1 MKTSK
6 IPVLRRSLL
15 LLSYLL
21 IIYAMVRLIF
31 FIYNR
36 GLFAGF
42 SNKEVGE
49 SFLMGLRFDL
59 VAIVLSNLPVFVFFS
74 LPSKWQQ
81 KSYLKALVLSFFLVV
96 NLLFIS
102 LNLADIEL
110 YQLTGKRSTIE
121 FLKLAGDIQ
130 NQALQL
136 IVNYWYLSLA
146 AVVLTYLL
154 YRTFPAFVSSKK
166 YRRVHPVFEYF
177 VLASLLALSARGGW
191 QLKPLKSTN
200 AFIFSKDE
208 LGILA
213 LNSTFT
219 MIRSKGTQVRPRME
233 SLSKSELDKYLPTNI
248 TWEPAPTHEN
258 VVLIILESFALEFVG
273 AANRGKGY
281 TPFFDELSGRGM
293 LFKNG
298 FANGRRSIEAIPS
311 LLSGIPS
318 LLPDPYI
325 TSDFSSNRIEGLGS
339 VLRREGYTTS
349 FFHGAENGTMYF
361 DSFSQRA
368 GFQHYFGLNEYPQ
381 KEDSDGHWG
390 IFDEPYF
397 QFALREIDKMR
408 EPFASVIFS
417 LSSHQPFSVP
427 KQYAGRFPKGTLEIH
442 ESIGYTD
449 FSLRQ
454 FFSEAEKRPW
464 FRHTLFVITA
474 DHTTKS
480 DQASY
485 SDSLGH
491 FRVPIFFYRP
501 GGKLPLADIEQVV
514 QHVDVPLSVMQL
526 LGVRPEKWTRFGR
539 SIFSR
544 QPEWVINRTEAGYWY
559 LDKDGLIKADES
571 GDRAEFYT
579 PQGGRILAAG
589 NALDAKKRVQLDL
602 RLRARLQ
609 YFFNGM
615 LENKLLV
622 ESSGD
627 LEN

>member
-1 MKTSK
+1 LKTSK

-15 LLSYLL
+15 LLSSLL
-21 IIYAMVRLIF
+21 TIYALVRLIF
-31 FIYNR
+31 YVYNR
-36 GLFAGF
+36 GLFSGF
-42 SNKEVGE
+42 SNKEVAE
-49 SFLMGLRFDL
+49 SFLLGLRFDL
-59 VAIVLSNLPVFVFFS
+59 VAIVLSNLPVFIFFS

-81 KSYLKALVLSFFLVV
+81 KSYLKALALSFFVVV

-130 NQALQL
+130 NQAVQL
-136 IVNYWYLSLA
+136 IVHYWYLSLA

-166 YRRVHPVFEYF
+166 YRRVHPIFEYLI
-177 VLASLLALSARGGW
+177 LASLLALSARGGW

-219 MIRSKGTQVRPRME
+219 MIRSKGTQVQRRIE
-233 SLSKSELDKYLPTNI
+233 SFSKSEQDKYLPTNI
-248 TWEPAPTHEN
+248 TWASAPTHEN

-273 AANRGKGY
+273 AANGGNGY
-281 TPFFDELSGRGM
+281 TPFFDELSAKGM

-318 LLPDPYI
+318 LLPDPFI

-339 VLRREGYTTS
+339 VLRREGYTTG

-397 QFALREIDKMR
+397 QFAVREIDKMR

-427 KQYAGRFPKGTLEIH
+427 KKYAGRFPTGTLEIH

-449 FSLRQ
+449 FSLRK

-464 FRHTLFVITA
+464 FNHTLFVITA

-501 GGKLPLADIEQVV
+501 GGKLPLVDIEQVV
-514 QHVDVPLSVMQL
+514 QHVDIPLSIMQL

-539 SIFSR
+539 SIFSS
-544 QPEWVINRTEAGYWY
+544 QPEWVMNRTEAGYWY
-559 LDKDGLIKADES
+559 LDKDGLIKSDEN
-571 GDRAEFYT
+571 GGGAEFYT
-579 PQGGRILAAG
+579 PQGGRVLAVGNIL
-589 NALDAKKRVQLDL
+589 DEKKRGQLDL
-602 RLRARLQ
+602 RMRALLQ
-609 YFFNGM
+609 YLFNGM

-627 LEN
+627 TGH

>member
-15 LLSYLL
+15 LLSSLL
-21 IIYAMVRLIF
+21 VVYALVRLIF
-31 FIYNR
+31 YVYNR

-42 SNKEVGE
+42 SSIEVAE
-49 SFLMGLRFDL
+49 SFLLGLRFDL

-74 LPSKWQQ
+74 FPSKWQQ
-81 KSYLKALVLSFFLVV
+81 KTYLKGLTLSYFVVV

-130 NQALQL
+130 NQAVQV
-136 IVNYWYLSLA
+136 IVYYWYLSFA
-146 AVVLTYLL
+146 AVALTYLL
-154 YRTFPAFVSSKK
+154 YRSFPSFVPSKK
-166 YRRVHPVFEYF
+166 YRRVHPIFEYF
-177 VLASLLALSARGGW
+177 ILASVLALSARGGW

-200 AFIFSKDE
+200 AFIFSQDK

-219 MIRSKGTQVRPRME
+219 MIRSRGTRVQRRVE
-233 SLSKSELDKYLPTNI
+233 SFSKSEQDKYLPTNI
-248 TWEPAPTHEN
+248 TWASAPTREN

-273 AANRGKGY
+273 AANGGNGY
-281 TPFFDELSGRGM
+281 TPFFDELSTKGVF
-293 LFKNG
+293 LKNG

-318 LLPDPYI
+318 LLPDPFI

-397 QFALREIDKMR
+397 QYAVREIDKMQ

-427 KQYAGRFPKGTLEIH
+427 KKYAGRFPKGTLEIH

-464 FRHTLFVITA
+464 FRHTIFVITA

-485 SDSLGH
+485 GDSLGH

-501 GGKLPLADIEQVV
+501 GGKLPFVDIEQVA
-514 QHVDVPLSVMQL
+514 QHVDVPLSIMQL
-526 LGVRPEKWTRFGR
+526 LGVRPEKWTKFGR
-539 SIFSR
+539 SIFSS
-544 QPEWVINRTEAGYWY
+544 QPDWVMNRTETGYWY
-559 LDKDGLIKADES
+559 LNKDGLIKTDEN
-571 GDRAEFYT
+571 GGGAEFYT
-579 PQGGRILAAG
+579 HQGGHVLGVG
-589 NALDAKKRVQLDL
+589 NNLETKNRSQLDL
-602 RLRARLQ
+602 HLRALLQ
-609 YFFNGM
+609 YFYNGM
-615 LENKLLV
+615 IENKLLV

-627 LEN
+627 TGH

>member
-15 LLSYLL
+15 LLSSLL
-21 IIYAMVRLIF
+21 IIYALVRLIF
-31 FIYNR
+31 YIYNR
-36 GLFAGF
+36 RLFADF
-42 SNKEVGE
+42 SSLEVAE
-49 SFLMGLRFDL
+49 SFLLGLRFDL

-81 KSYLKALVLSFFLVV
+81 KTYLKGLTLTFFVVV

-130 NQALQL
+130 NQAVQV
-136 IVNYWYLSLA
+136 IVYYWYLSLA
-146 AVVLTYLL
+146 AVALTYLL
-154 YRTFPAFVSSKK
+154 YRSFPSFVPSKK
-166 YRRVHPVFEYF
+166 YRRVHPIFEYLIL
-177 VLASLLALSARGGW
+177 VSLLALSARGGW

-200 AFIFSKDE
+200 AFIFSQDE

-219 MIRSKGTQVRPRME
+219 MIRSKGTQVQRRIE
-233 SLSKSELDKYLPTNI
+233 SFSKSEQDKYLPTNI
-248 TWEPAPTHEN
+248 TWASAPTHEN

-273 AANRGKGY
+273 AANGGNGY
-281 TPFFDELSGRGM
+281 TPFFDELSTKGIF
-293 LFKNG
+293 LKNG

-318 LLPDPYI
+318 LLPDPFI
-325 TSDFSSNRIEGLGS
+325 TSDFSSNRIEGLGN
-339 VLRREGYTTS
+339 VLRREGYTTG

-368 GFQHYFGLNEYPQ
+368 GFQHYFGLNEYPH

-397 QFALREIDKMR
+397 QFAVREIDKMQ

-427 KQYAGRFPKGTLEIH
+427 KKYAGRFPKGTLEIH

-485 SDSLGH
+485 GDSLGH

-501 GGKLPLADIEQVV
+501 GGKLPLVDIEQVA
-514 QHVDVPLSVMQL
+514 QHVDVPLSIMQL
-526 LGVRPEKWTRFGR
+526 LGVRPEKWTKFGR
-539 SIFSR
+539 SIFSS
-544 QPEWVINRTEAGYWY
+544 QPDWVMNRTETGYWY
-559 LDKDGLIKADES
+559 LDKDGLIKTDEN
-571 GDRAEFYT
+571 GGGAEFYT
-579 PQGGRILAAG
+579 HQGGRLLG
-589 NALDAKKRVQLDL
+589 SGTDLEAKKRGQLDL
-602 RLRARLQ
+602 RLRALLQ

-622 ESSGD
+622 ESSFDTGH
-627 LEN
+627 